1 MKILIN
7 HLGYGKY
14 GYKKA
19 IVQTTE
25 EFQVKEFVIKDAGSD
40 RTVFSG
46 QAGKAERVYDWR
58 NWFFSRLEFT
68 EFSGYGEFYILIS
81 VGRVVVR
88 SEEFEIRDNPYLT
101 NTLTE
106 VLSYFTSQR
115 CEGIYDQAD
124 RHMSFFGAREERVD
138 VHGGWYDAS
147 GDVSKYLSHLSYANY
162 MNPQQIPLVVWS
174 LLYSFKLVTQQ
185 KTVNW
190 KYLPER
196 IISEALFGADFLV
209 RIQDKA
215 GYFYMT
221 VFDGWTMDINKREI
235 CSYST
240 IKGIKSEAYEA
251 SFRQGGGMAIAALA
265 GMSGMRRSGEF
276 DSQTYLEAAKK
287 GFRHLEENNTRYLD
301 DGKENIIDDY
311 CALMAASE
319 LFLACGEEDFLR
331 AAVFRAENLINRI
344 SRDQS
349 FDGWW
354 CADGQGERPFFHASD
369 AGLPVMALL
378 RFMDIEHP
386 MVDRTAV
393 LRAVRKSLEFELS
406 ITNEVSNP
414 FGYARQYVKAVDE
427 SRKSAFFFP
436 HQNESGYWWQGENA
450 RLASLCTVGSL
461 ASRYF
466 KAEKEIVS
474 ALRKYAQDQLD
485 WILGLN
491 PFDRCMLHGKGR
503 NNPEYTKFN
512 LKNRPGGIC
521 NGITS
526 GYDDEQDIEF
536 LPSRY
541 RGNLGQNWRWTEQ
554 WLPHAAWYF
563 LAVCA
568 GAE

>member
-1 MKILIN
+1 M
-7 HLGYGKY
+7 
-14 GYKKA
+14 
-19 IVQTTE
+19 
-25 EFQVKEFVIKDAGSD
+25 
-40 RTVFSG
+40 
-46 QAGKAERVYDWR
+46 
-58 NWFFSRLEFT
+58 
-68 EFSGYGEFYILIS
+68 
-81 VGRVVVR
+81 
-88 SEEFEIRDNPYLT
+88 
-101 NTLTE
+101 TE

-209 RIQDKA
+209 RMQDKA

-265 GMSGMRRSGEF
+265 GMSGMHRSGEF

-311 CALMAASE
+311 CALLAASE

-354 CADGQGERPFFHASD
+354 RADGQGE
-369 AGLPVMALL
+369 
-378 RFMDIEHP
+378 
-386 MVDRTAV
+386 
-393 LRAVRKSLEFELS
+393 
-406 ITNEVSNP
+406 
-414 FGYARQYVKAVDE
+414 
-427 SRKSAFFFP
+427 

-536 LPSRY
+536 LPSRH
-541 RGNLGQNWRWTEQ
+541 RSNLGQNWRWTEQ